1 MERVLSM
8 RSKFL
13 LTSALAVLLLNAW
26 GDIESTNNIGYTTGA
41 DGTQQ
46 LVNVVYYNSFDSAEQ
61 VAHPAFGPTSI
72 CWNVELR
79 DGKKGQALY
88 VPANTPTIGIPF
100 TQGLPQEKGCIEF
113 WAKILPSGA
122 SFYDSGNPRFFM
134 FNPKNKP
141 DKMESAFSW
150 LELNGNNG
158 CGQSGW
164 IFAFFSVFKTS
175 HTWGSGSSYPEVFGD
190 LDYRDWHHYVIKW
203 NVDGLSDDATTA
215 IRFSVDNE
223 TKIAFSTSEV
233 DPNLLKSYL
242 SKSFE
247 MYWPRPDGDPV
258 SFQKS
263 NVPFLLDELTIW
275 DSDVTESVPPSPS
288 QPAAGSLV
296 YYSTLDSATAVTQ
309 PEVGAAGICESSAT
323 FGTGK
328 SGQALYVPAGV
339 TVAKIPFPHGLPIE
353 KGLIE
358 FWAKIDT
365 ANPTY
370 SSGGNPLFFSFNRTK
385 PDINGNLG
393 TSVTFFE
400 INSNNGWGGSGFS
413 FVLGDIFSSPCVSG
427 WSNAYASLF
436 GESGDQTW
444 HHYEL
449 KWNIAGLAEDSQSVC
464 LLKVDGAVK
473 TKTALE
479 KLNVESFKE
488 AMDYPCELIFS
499 YRPNDYSRVPFWID
513 EFKIWNSDVGNA
525 GPSTE
530 PTDPVAPG
538 TTEDL
543 WYYTTFDSAAA
554 VTTPEVGGKG
564 SCSSAQFQAG
574 LKGQAL
580 YVPANA
586 SSGVNVKFDKGLPVE
601 QGRITYSA
609 KILATSMNY
618 RDGSNPR
625 FFNILPQERVGE
637 YPWIV
642 TLDITANNGADSSG
656 WDMVLG
662 GPLVTSIPYS
672 SGVQNYSEVFGEA
685 DPLAWHDYELRWNLK
700 GLDAAG
706 NVIAFYLDGKF
717 VMGCTKE
724 AVDETYF
731 RTSMAKPLELYF
743 PSAPNRY
750 GQFNSR
756 VPFLID
762 EFKVWGTT
770 GTSDSPVVDPVDPK
784 DPTDPMNP
792 VVPMDPT
799 EPVDPST
806 TNGLMYYTTFD
817 SAFAVMMPEV
827 GSAGACSSAQFQ
839 TGLKGQALYVP
850 ANASSGVNV
859 KFDKGLPVEQ
869 GRITYSAKIL
879 ATSMSY
885 GGGSNPRFFNILPQ
899 ERVGDYPWI
908 VTLDI
913 TANNGADSSGWDM
926 VLGGPLVT
934 SIPYSSG
941 VQNYSE
947 VFGDAD
953 PLAWHDY
960 ELRWNLKGLD
970 ASGNVIAFYL
980 DGKFVMGCTKEA
992 VDETYFRTSMAKPLE
1007 LYFPSAP
1014 DRSGRINSR
1023 VPYLIDEFK
1032 VWGTSEP
1039 VPADDPADEPTD
1051 DPVAEGLVLSNI
1063 AKSYPAGL
1071 EIEPIAVTYTGA
1083 AEKAKVSVSGLPQ
1096 GLVFK
1101 NGVIAGT
1108 PELPGEAT
1116 VVVTV
1121 KSGSA
1126 TVTTRTVTI
1135 RVSNY
1140 VDDLVSGLADAYGPF
1155 VPGEPLDLDLAPVAG
1170 WKAAH
1175 VLPSGLSFSATT
1187 GRLTGTPKKPG
1198 VYPLVFTRKVG
1209 FALRAVS
1216 TLVTIA
1222 PLRQVK
1228 VEAEG
1233 EGTVKG
1239 AGTYLAHAR
1248 VTLTAKAAKG
1258 YAVLGWYRGEE
1269 RVSRDASFA
1278 YTVGP
1283 EAEQT
1288 LVAKFVTQEADRAS
1302 IGVAFG
1308 ETALDP
1314 VETLVVTNYQGVAV
1328 SWPLACDALTKPTVS
1343 VSGLPS
1349 GLSFK
1354 NGLLKGASTTV
1365 STLNKAGTYKPKT
1378 AKVTVKTLGGT
1389 TAKYAIDFVTLPRPA
1404 WAAGSYDGVYSLEGE
1419 VVGRVTLTLNPN
1431 GKASGKVWTTVD
1443 GAAVTATLTAPMIT
1457 AYDADSDTFR
1467 IEATCA
1473 VKKQSDQTIVFTL
1486 SAREADGVGT
1496 LEAAGEGD
1504 AFTLVQNIWTEKSF
1518 DAPAFPSGKKALS
1531 LTLPEGLTLKFGAK
1545 GVVTCAGKLDGE
1557 NGAKVSV
1564 SGIAQLVL
1572 DAEGQGAVL
1581 IYLAPKKNFGGFIQ
1595 CVPLACEVVDG
1606 EVTQVGLR

>member
-1 MERVLSM
+1 MKKSLRLPMMTIRLLKV
-8 RSKFL
+8 R
-13 LTSALAVLLLNAW
+13 LTSVLAVLLLNAW
-26 GDIESTNNIGYTTGA
+26 GDIESTNNVGYTTGA

-46 LVNVVYYNSFDSAEQ
+46 LVKVVYYNSFDSAEQ

-385 PDINGNLG
+385 PDINGNMG
-393 TSVTFFE
+393 TSVTFLE

-413 FVLGDIFSSPCVSG
+413 FVLGDIFSSPGVSG

-479 KLNVESFKE
+479 KLKVASFKE
-488 AMDYPCELIFS
+488 AMDYPCELTFS

-513 EFKIWNSDVGNA
+513 EFKIWDSDVI
-525 GPSTE
+525 
-530 PTDPVAPG
+530 
-538 TTEDL
+538 
-543 WYYTTFDSAAA
+543 
-554 VTTPEVGGKG
+554 G
-564 SCSSAQFQAG
+564 S
-574 LKGQAL
+574 
-580 YVPANA
+580 
-586 SSGVNVKFDKGLPVE
+586 
-601 QGRITYSA
+601 
-609 KILATSMNY
+609 
-618 RDGSNPR
+618 
-625 FFNILPQERVGE
+625 
-637 YPWIV
+637 
-642 TLDITANNGADSSG
+642 
-656 WDMVLG
+656 
-662 GPLVTSIPYS
+662 
-672 SGVQNYSEVFGEA
+672 
-685 DPLAWHDYELRWNLK
+685 
-700 GLDAAG
+700 
-706 NVIAFYLDGKF
+706 
-717 VMGCTKE
+717 
-724 AVDETYF
+724 
-731 RTSMAKPLELYF
+731 
-743 PSAPNRY
+743 
-750 GQFNSR
+750 
-756 VPFLID
+756 
-762 EFKVWGTT
+762 
-770 GTSDSPVVDPVDPK
+770 VVDP
-784 DPTDPMNP
+784 TD
-792 VVPMDPT
+792 D
-799 EPVDPST
+799 
-806 TNGLMYYTTFD
+806 
-817 SAFAVMMPEV
+817 
-827 GSAGACSSAQFQ
+827 
-839 TGLKGQALYVP
+839 
-850 ANASSGVNV
+850 
-859 KFDKGLPVEQ
+859 
-869 GRITYSAKIL
+869 
-879 ATSMSY
+879 
-885 GGGSNPRFFNILPQ
+885 
-899 ERVGDYPWI
+899 
-908 VTLDI
+908 
-913 TANNGADSSGWDM
+913 
-926 VLGGPLVT
+926 
-934 SIPYSSG
+934 
-941 VQNYSE
+941 
-947 VFGDAD
+947 
-953 PLAWHDY
+953 
-960 ELRWNLKGLD
+960 
-970 ASGNVIAFYL
+970 
-980 DGKFVMGCTKEA
+980 
-992 VDETYFRTSMAKPLE
+992 
-1007 LYFPSAP
+1007 
-1014 DRSGRINSR
+1014 
-1023 VPYLIDEFK
+1023 
-1032 VWGTSEP
+1032 
-1039 VPADDPADEPTD
+1039 PTD

-1101 NGVIAGT
+1101 NGVIAGV
-1108 PELPGEAT
+1108 PDLPGEST

-1121 KSGSA
+1121 KSGSVA
-1126 TVTTRTVTI
+1126 VATRTVTI

-1140 VDDLVSGLADAYGPF
+1140 ADDLVSGLADAYGPF

-1175 VLPSGLSFSATT
+1175 ALPSGLSFSATT

-1239 AGTYLAHAR
+1239 AGAYLAHAR

-1278 YTVGP
+1278 YTVGT

-1302 IGVAFG
+1302 IGVALG

-1314 VETLVVTNYQGVAV
+1314 VEALVVTNYQGVAV

-1354 NGLLKGASTTV
+1354 DGLLKGASTTA
-1365 STLNKAGTYKPKT
+1365 STRDKAGTYKPKT

-1389 TAKYAIDFVTLPRPA
+1389 TAKYAIDFVTLPRPV

-1419 VVGRVTLTLNPN
+1419 VAGRVTLTLSPN
-1431 GKASGKVWTTVD
+1431 GKASGKIWTTVD

-1473 VKKQSDQTIVFTL
+1473 VKKQPDQTIVFTL
-1486 SAREADGVGT
+1486 ATREADGVGT

-1504 AFTLVQNIWTEKSF
+1504 AFTLVQNIWKEKSF

-1557 NGAKVSV
+1557 NGTKVSV
-1564 SGIAQLVL
+1564 SGSTQLVL
-1572 DAEGQGAVL
+1572 DAEGQGTVL

-1606 EVTQVGLR
+1606 VVTQVGLR

>member
-1 MERVLSM
+1 M

-113 WAKILPSGA
+113 WAKVLPTTT

-141 DKMESAFSW
+141 EKTESAFSW

-203 NVDGLSDDATTA
+203 NVNGLSDDATTA
-215 IRFSVDNE
+215 IRFSIDNE
-223 TKIAFSTSEV
+223 TKISFSTSEV

-242 SKSFE
+242 SQSFE
-247 MYWPRPDGDPV
+247 MYWPRPDADPIG
-258 SFQKS
+258 FQK
-263 NVPFLLDELTIW
+263 NKVPFLLDELTIW
-275 DSDVTESVPPSPS
+275 DSDATESTPPSPP

-309 PEVGAAGICESSAT
+309 PEAGVAGTCEGAT
-323 FGTGK
+323 FVQGVK
-328 SGQALYVPAGV
+328 GQALYVQAGAKSAICVPFENGLPQEKGCLEFWARIDPTSGLFATRGNPRFFSFNRIGYSNYVQSEIEFNSNNGNGGSGITMVLGHITLASNTGNAYARVLGDSGVRDWHHYVMRWNVDGLLNDAESVARLEIDDAVICKMAKKGFDVEYFKLGMSFSYELYFPIQENYAYFNQVSYAIDEFKVWDSDVTENSNVNPTPGPVEGDGVDVVDGVTWYYTLKDGKATIVPGTIAYAGDLVVPTTVDGYPVVALAENCFRLATGVTSVVVPEGVVSVGIAAFALNPNLVRVVLPESATNLLESGFYDCSRLVDCSLPSQIDRLYPYFFHGTAVTNVVIPDTVKTIDHDVFWECRNLESVHLPEALTFMDWSAFQKCSALKSVEFPAGFQAFGAYSYDELHAAFGYCTSLESAIFKGPV
-339 TVAKIPFPHGLPIE
+339 PQNFAYSWLDKLGCKIYYPKAYASQWAAVVPATSFGGYTEDLGGGTTDPIVDPDPGAPGRLVYHTTFDSAVAVTQPEAGVAGTCEGATFGEGKAGQALYVSAGTTVAKIPLPQGLPVE
-353 KGLIE
+353 KGAIE

-365 ANPTY
+365 ANT
-370 SSGGNPLFFSFNRTK
+370 SFTSGGNPLFFSFNRTK

-393 TSVTFFE
+393 TSVTFLE

-413 FVLGDIFSSPCVSG
+413 FVLGDIFSSPGVGG

-479 KLNVESFKE
+479 KLKVASFKE
-488 AMDYPCELIFS
+488 AMDYPCELTFS

-513 EFKIWNSDVGNA
+513 EFKIWDSDV
-525 GPSTE
+525 
-530 PTDPVAPG
+530 
-538 TTEDL
+538 
-543 WYYTTFDSAAA
+543 
-554 VTTPEVGGKG
+554 VG
-564 SCSSAQFQAG
+564 S
-574 LKGQAL
+574 
-580 YVPANA
+580 
-586 SSGVNVKFDKGLPVE
+586 
-601 QGRITYSA
+601 
-609 KILATSMNY
+609 
-618 RDGSNPR
+618 
-625 FFNILPQERVGE
+625 
-637 YPWIV
+637 
-642 TLDITANNGADSSG
+642 
-656 WDMVLG
+656 
-662 GPLVTSIPYS
+662 
-672 SGVQNYSEVFGEA
+672 
-685 DPLAWHDYELRWNLK
+685 
-700 GLDAAG
+700 
-706 NVIAFYLDGKF
+706 
-717 VMGCTKE
+717 
-724 AVDETYF
+724 
-731 RTSMAKPLELYF
+731 
-743 PSAPNRY
+743 
-750 GQFNSR
+750 
-756 VPFLID
+756 
-762 EFKVWGTT
+762 
-770 GTSDSPVVDPVDPK
+770 VVDP
-784 DPTDPMNP
+784 TD
-792 VVPMDPT
+792 D
-799 EPVDPST
+799 
-806 TNGLMYYTTFD
+806 
-817 SAFAVMMPEV
+817 
-827 GSAGACSSAQFQ
+827 
-839 TGLKGQALYVP
+839 
-850 ANASSGVNV
+850 
-859 KFDKGLPVEQ
+859 
-869 GRITYSAKIL
+869 
-879 ATSMSY
+879 
-885 GGGSNPRFFNILPQ
+885 
-899 ERVGDYPWI
+899 
-908 VTLDI
+908 
-913 TANNGADSSGWDM
+913 
-926 VLGGPLVT
+926 
-934 SIPYSSG
+934 
-941 VQNYSE
+941 
-947 VFGDAD
+947 
-953 PLAWHDY
+953 
-960 ELRWNLKGLD
+960 
-970 ASGNVIAFYL
+970 
-980 DGKFVMGCTKEA
+980 
-992 VDETYFRTSMAKPLE
+992 
-1007 LYFPSAP
+1007 
-1014 DRSGRINSR
+1014 
-1023 VPYLIDEFK
+1023 
-1032 VWGTSEP
+1032 
-1039 VPADDPADEPTD
+1039 PTD
-1051 DPVAEGLVLSNI
+1051 DPVVEGLVLSNI

-1108 PELPGEAT
+1108 PELPGEST

-1126 TVTTRTVTI
+1126 TVATRTVTI

-1175 VLPSGLSFSATT
+1175 ALPSGLSFSATT

-1239 AGTYLAHAR
+1239 AGAYLAHAR

-1278 YTVGP
+1278 YTVGT

-1302 IGVAFG
+1302 IDVAFG

-1314 VETLVVTNYQGVAV
+1314 VEALVVTNYQGVAV

-1354 NGLLKGASTTV
+1354 DGLLKGASTTA
-1365 STLNKAGTYKPKT
+1365 STRDKAGTYKPKT

-1389 TAKYAIDFVTLPRPA
+1389 TAKYAIDFVTLPRPV
-1404 WAAGSYDGVYSLEGE
+1404 WAAGSYDGVYSLEDE
-1419 VVGRVTLTLNPN
+1419 VAGRVTLTLNPN
-1431 GKASGKVWTTVD
+1431 GKASGKIWTTVD

-1473 VKKQSDQTIVFTL
+1473 VKKQPDQTIVFTL
-1486 SAREADGVGT
+1486 AAREADGVGT

-1504 AFTLVQNIWTEKSF
+1504 AFTLVQNIWKEKSY

-1564 SGIAQLVL
+1564 SGSAQFVL